1 VKLIPKNKTNFI
13 DNNFSTNITKEKKSN
28 KLYLKN
34 DKNNIKLKLLNPT
47 KKHSRNFSSLKGLSP
62 NSILEKSNN
71 KIFNSNNTNNS
82 FSITTNLKTT
92 MDTNITKTQNIKDK
106 INFKE
111 NSSFIDNSKTITFIS
126 SSSYGLKK
134 NINPQ
139 NKSNKKIKK
148 RPKIKM
154 AKNNTYIFT
163 NTKNNINYNKTDSN
177 ILKYSNYKKASQKNN
192 EKMLINN
199 NSFIIPKRI
208 NILKNIY
215 NNFLTPIRQNTKIK
229 YRNSLSLNKK
239 INKIERNINVI
250 NKEQKNID
258 NNKIYINRTKLKN
271 IYKLLENKKEN
282 IYNKDKIKKE
292 NEEIDKIM
300 IKIRKIKEKTVIINN
315 TTKTL
320 KNEYIKNKKEIN
332 VIQENINNT
341 LNDKKNVNTMIILLH
356 RRIIDIKKRLE
367 EFDEQNYYIDKSFYE
382 LNLKYKDF
390 NIIQK

>member
-1 VKLIPKNKTNFI
+1 MIKTLYNNDSFIKNKKNKKIQNNFVLKKTLTPVKLIPKNKTNFI

-134 NINPQ
+134 NINPH

-192 EKMLINN
+192 EKMFINN

-239 INKIERNINVI
+239 I
-250 NKEQKNID
+250 
-258 NNKIYINRTKLKN
+258 
-271 IYKLLENKKEN
+271 KKE
-282 IYNKDKIKKE
+282 KI
-292 NEEIDKIM
+292 I
-300 IKIRKIKEKTVIINN
+300 
-315 TTKTL
+315 
-320 KNEYIKNKKEIN
+320 
-332 VIQENINNT
+332 
-341 LNDKKNVNTMIILLH
+341 
-356 RRIIDIKKRLE
+356 
-367 EFDEQNYYIDKSFYE
+367 
-382 LNLKYKDF
+382 
-390 NIIQK
+390 